1 MALARYKDLC
11 IDASDAALLG
21 RFWAEVL
28 GLEFHR
34 QEGGDAY
41 LTGQTP
47 QHQVWI
53 NTVPDLKTCK
63 HRLHVDVNAD
73 SLDRIEAAGARIS
86 VGESFPWTVMTD
98 PEDGEFCVFVRSETR
113 PNAIHG
119 LVIDSTSPKRMAEWW
134 GSTLGAEVV
143 HHPEGYS
150 SVNGIPGA
158 PFDSMDFVPV
168 PEAKTA
174 KNRLHIDVTTSQ
186 LGQLVVSGATVV
198 RTRDEN
204 IRWTV
209 MADPEGNEFCA
220 FEVPEVLGTVETM

>member
-11 IDASDAALLG
+11 IDAADAALLG

-34 QEGGDAY
+34 QEGGDVY
-41 LTGQTP
+41 LTGPTP

-63 HRLHVDVNAD
+63 HRLHLDVNAA
-73 SLDRIEAAGARIS
+73 SIDRIEAAGARVS
-86 VGESFPWTVMTD
+86 VGESFAWTVMSD
-98 PEDGEFCVFVRSETR
+98 EPR
-113 PNAIHG
+113 PNTIHG
-119 LVIDSTSPKRMAEWW
+119 LVIDAKAPKRVAEWW
-134 GSTLGAEVV
+134 GSTLAAEVV

-150 SVNGIPGA
+150 SVNGIAGA

-168 PEAKTA
+168 PESKTV
-174 KNRLHIDVTTSQ
+174 KNRLHIDVTTSW
-186 LGQLVVSGATVV
+186 LPELVASGATVV
-198 RTRDEN
+198 RTRDKS

-220 FEVPEVLGTVETM
+220 FEVTDGVGNGVTT